1 MADHRV
7 LEFQLFFFQSRQQI
21 FVGVGPVLFR
31 VYLGVKSGMLGCDRL
46 DVSFV
51 HRSISFRW
59 LTRDRDVN
67 KSRNEAFVAR
77 VPLGSA
83 SCSRGWPMTRVR
95 VTAMRASCKINR

>member
-1 MADHRV
+1 
-7 LEFQLFFFQSRQQI
+7 
-21 FVGVGPVLFR
+21 
-31 VYLGVKSGMLGCDRL
+31 MLGCDRL

-77 VPLGSA
+77 DPHRLG
-83 SCSRGWPMTRVR
+83 GWVKRLADDRRTRDGDAR
-95 VTAMRASCKINR
+95 FL

>member
-1 MADHRV
+1 VPDHRV
-7 LEFQLFFFQSRQQI
+7 LQFQLFFFQSRQQI
-21 FVGVGPVLFR
+21 FVGVGPMLFR

-46 DVSFV
+46 DVTFV

-77 VPLGSA
+77 VPHGSA
-83 SCSRGWPMTRVR
+83 DRPFSPPMTGAARDDG
-95 VTAMRASCKINR
+95 AGFL